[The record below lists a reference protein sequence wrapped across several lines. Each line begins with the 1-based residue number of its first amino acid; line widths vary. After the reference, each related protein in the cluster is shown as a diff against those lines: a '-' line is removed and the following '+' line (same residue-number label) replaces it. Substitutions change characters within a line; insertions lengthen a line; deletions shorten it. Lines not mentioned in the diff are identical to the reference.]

1 LTGIIRRAIE
11 QGADPSS
18 FLQKAAM
25 PVRLDRQSA
34 DFDQR
39 FRDFLAAKREV
50 SADVERA
57 TRAIVDDVVAR
68 GDAALIEATR
78 KFDRLELDASGLRVT
93 AAEIDAAVKACDAGT
108 VDALKFARDRID
120 AFHRRQM
127 PKDERFTD
135 AAGVELGWR
144 WSAVD
149 AVGLY
154 VPGGTAAY
162 PSSVLMNAVPA
173 RVAGVLRVVMVVPA
187 PDGRLNPLVLAAAH
201 LGGVSEIYRVGGA
214 QAVAALA
221 YGTATIAPV
230 AKIVG
235 PGNAYVAAAKRLVF
249 GKVGIDM
256 IAGPSEV
263 LVIADDTGNADWI
276 AADLLAQAEHDT
288 SAQSILITDSARLA
302 ADVERAVEAQL
313 ATLPRAAIAR
323 ASWDDFG
330 GIIKV
335 ASLDDAIELANA
347 IAAEHLEIMTADAEG
362 LSKKVRNAGAIFL
375 GAHTPEAIG
384 DYVGGSNH
392 VLPTARSARFSS
404 GLGVLDFMKRTSI
417 LKCGPDQLRALGPAA
432 MTLGQAE
439 GLDAHSRSV
448 GLRLNLS

>member
-1 LTGIIRRAIE
+1 
-11 QGADPSS
+11 
-18 FLQKAAM
+18 M
-25 PVRLDRQSA
+25 PVRLDNSSA
-34 DFDQR
+34 DFNEQFAR
-39 FRDFLAAKREV
+39 FLNLKREAA
-50 SADVERA
+50 ADIESA
-57 TRAIVDDVVAR
+57 TRAIVDDVARR
-68 GDAALIEATR
+68 GDIALIEATR
-78 KFDRLELDASGLRVT
+78 KFDRLDLDPGGLRVT
-93 AAEIDAAVKACDAGT
+93 PAEVDAAVKACDAKT
-108 VDALKFARDRID
+108 VDALQFARDRIES
-120 AFHRRQM
+120 FHRRQL

-135 AAGVELGWR
+135 ALGVELGWR
-144 WSAVD
+144 WNSIES
-149 AVGLY
+149 VGLY

-173 RVAGVLRVVMVVPA
+173 RVAGVARVVMVVPS
-187 PDGRLNPLVLAAAH
+187 PGGKLNPLVLAAAH

-235 PGNAYVAAAKRLVF
+235 PGNVYVAAAKRLVF

-263 LVIADDTGNADWI
+263 LVIADDSGNAPWI
-276 AADLLAQAEHDT
+276 AADLLAQAEHDVN
-288 SAQSILITDSARLA
+288 AQSILITDSARLA
-302 ADVERAVEAQL
+302 DQVERALQSQL
-313 ATLPRAAIAR
+313 STLPRADIAR
-323 ASWDDFG
+323 ASWNEFG
-330 GIIKV
+330 AVILVKR
-335 ASLDDAIELANA
+335 LDQVVELANA
-347 IAAEHLEIMTADAEG
+347 IAAEHLEIMTADPEA
-362 LSKKVRNAGAIFL
+362 LAAKIRNAGAIFL
-375 GAHTPEAIG
+375 GPHTPEAIG

-439 GLDAHSRSV
+439 GLDAHARSV
-448 GLRLNLS
+448 GLRLNLP